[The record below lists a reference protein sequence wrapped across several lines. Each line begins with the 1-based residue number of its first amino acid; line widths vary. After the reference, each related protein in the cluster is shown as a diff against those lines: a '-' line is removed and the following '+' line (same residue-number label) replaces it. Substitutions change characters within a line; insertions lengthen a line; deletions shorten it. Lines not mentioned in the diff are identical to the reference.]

1 MSVEADD
8 CTSDEEDVSTVD
20 DVEKELDAE
29 VVEEGKSEVKDSD
42 VGVAEVD
49 DSVLV
54 VDWLVSDDCDTDV
67 EDAELERSVVE
78 DTESED
84 TGVEDTGLDG
94 GTSVEDAGADGPEG
108 CDGDASDADEGPP
121 PGPLCGGDPG
131 GLT

>member
-29 VVEEGKSEVKDSD
+29 VVEEGRSEVKDSD

-78 DTESED
+78 DAGSED
-84 TGVEDTGLDG
+84 AGSDG
-94 GTSVEDAGADGPEG
+94 GTGVEDAGADGPDG
-108 CDGDASDADEGPP
+108 CDGDASDTDEGPP